1 MNIGIFDSGIGGL
14 SVLHHALKIIP
25 HANFIYY
32 ADRKNVPYGEKS
44 VFEIQTFIEE
54 IMDFFVSKKVDALV
68 IACNTASS
76 VATKEY
82 RNKFPFPIIGM
93 EPAVKKAVETYT
105 EKQQR
110 ILVAATPITIQ
121 GNKLRQLLNRVD
133 KHRQAD
139 LIALP
144 KLVHFA
150 ELKQFDSLEVE
161 EYIKTALNQYCS
173 VDYSA
178 IVLGCTHF
186 NYFKPSFQ
194 RIFSK
199 KTQFIDG
206 NEGTIKQLL
215 RKAPLTESDTQ
226 SVEFYFSG
234 ILATK
239 EELQE
244 VKTYLSRLEE
254 VYSL

>member
-14 SVLHHALKIIP
+14 SVLHHARKVIP

-44 VFEIQTFIEE
+44 VFEIQNFIDE
-54 IMDFFVSKKVDALV
+54 IMDFFISKKVDIVV

-82 RNKFPFPIIGM
+82 RDKFPFPIIGM

-121 GNKLRQLLNRVD
+121 SNKLRLLLNRVD
-133 KHRQAD
+133 KYHQAD

-150 ELKQFDSLEVE
+150 ELKQFDSIEVD
-161 EYIKTALNQYCS
+161 EYIRSALNQYAY
-173 VDYSA
+173 VNYSA

-199 KTQFIDG
+199 KIQFIDG

-215 RKAPLTESDTQ
+215 RKTPNTKSNIQ
-226 SVEFYFSG
+226 SIEFYFSG
-234 ILATK
+234 IPSTS

-244 VKTYLSRLEE
+244 VKTYLSRLED
-254 VYSL
+254 VYTL

>member
-25 HANFIYY
+25 NANFIYY

-44 VFEIQTFIEE
+44 IFEIQTFINE
-54 IMDFFVSKKVDALV
+54 IMDFFVAKKVDALV

-76 VATKEY
+76 VATMEY
-82 RNKFPFPIIGM
+82 RDKFPFPIIGM

-105 EKQQR
+105 KKHER

-121 GNKLRQLLNRVD
+121 SNKLYQLLKRVD
-133 KHRQAD
+133 TQQQVD

-150 ELKQFDSLEVE
+150 ELKEFDSIQVE
-161 EYIKTALNQYCS
+161 EYLKQTLEQYC
-173 VDYSA
+173 DAKYSA

-186 NYFKPSFQ
+186 NYFKPLFQ
-194 RIFSK
+194 RIFSEK
-199 KTQFIDG
+199 VQFIDG
-206 NEGTIKQLL
+206 NEGTINQLL
-215 RKAPLTESDTQ
+215 RKAPLSKSSKQ

-234 ILATK
+234 IPATQ

-244 VKTYLSRLEE
+244 IKTYMSQLED